1 MVEPSDEQIESLARE
16 IFGYVPQAQV
26 PRRERSSEPSL
37 FYVPPEL
44 VTRGIND
51 LIQVTVVIRT
61 SMTAR
66 EVLAVLQARTKGI
79 LGTINSRVE
88 KTGVLVLELLA
99 LRMDHIAQAVKGAAE
114 AVASFKSCEVAGPGQ
129 RLLAEPIRRRVQTLN
144 AAK

>member
-1 MVEPSDEQIESLARE
+1 MVEPSDEEVRALTKDLL
-16 IFGYVPQAQV
+16 GYDTQAQA
-26 PRRERSSEPSL
+26 PRREPRSEPSL
-37 FYVPPEL
+37 FYVPREL
-44 VTRGIND
+44 VSRGIND

-66 EVLAVLQARTKGI
+66 EALAVLQARTKGF

-88 KTGVLVLELLA
+88 KTGFLVLEMLA

-144 AAK
+144 AAQ